1 MNVKKPQTEHR
12 LLAVSGSDLIPPEKR
27 LYFIYKR
34 ILWFSMNITE
44 KWRKTKWTSISYWV
58 DTKQHKLQ
66 S

>member
-1 MNVKKPQTEHR
+1 
-12 LLAVSGSDLIPPEKR
+12 
-27 LYFIYKR
+27 
-34 ILWFSMNITE
+34 MNIRE

>member
-1 MNVKKPQTEHR
+1 MLKKPQTEHR
-12 LLAVSGSDLIPPEKR
+12 LLAVSGSDLIPPEKH

-34 ILWFSMNITE
+34 ILWFSMNIRE